1 MNNGFPST
9 DELNAKTGRTAKAA
23 ALGTPSLRRR
33 HAPAPPR
40 TGRAKPA
47 SELRGRMAHLLC
59 TEPTPAVFTSAQGVA
74 FALVGF
80 APAREGPDAECEAAR
95 TPSPHPEGPPP
106 SSRADDTF
114 EPAPDSPRRLRAHNA
129 RLEARIAEQSRELE
143 VSRKALDAA
152 RVSVE
157 SVSAREREAAHA
169 AELSTRERDELSAL
183 VAGELRA
190 PLRDLV
196 KRARRLREE
205 QDPVALR
212 KALRALERRARS
224 LAETAEALS
233 ATAGRLRDLFRF
245 PRALFV
251 SEPRWES
258 TRARSRR
265 AAASA
270 PWRARG
276 RCAR

>member
-1 MNNGFPST
+1 MNDGFPST
-9 DELNAKTGRTAKAA
+9 DELNAKTGRTTKAA

-59 TEPTPAVFTSAQGVA
+59 TEPPPAVFTSAQGVA

-80 APAREGPDAECEAAR
+80 APAREGLDAESDAAR
-95 TPSPHPEGPPP
+95 APSPHPEGPPP
-106 SSRADDTF
+106 AGRADDTF
-114 EPAPDSPRRLRAHNA
+114 EATPDSPRRLRAHNA
-129 RLEARIAEQSRELE
+129 RLEARVAP
-143 VSRKALDAA
+143 AD
-152 RVSVE
+152 
-157 SVSAREREAAHA
+157 SVSTHKHETARS

-233 ATAGRLRDLFRF
+233 ATAGR
-245 PRALFV
+245 
-251 SEPRWES
+251 
-258 TRARSRR
+258 SR
-265 AAASA
+265 
-270 PWRARG
+270 PD
-276 RCAR
+276 